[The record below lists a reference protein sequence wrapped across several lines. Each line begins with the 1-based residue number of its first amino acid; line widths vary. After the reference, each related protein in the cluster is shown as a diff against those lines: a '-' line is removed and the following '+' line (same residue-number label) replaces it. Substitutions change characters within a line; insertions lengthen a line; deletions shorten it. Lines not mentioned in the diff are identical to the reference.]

1 VFRKYFSRGVA
12 NLETS
17 GRETRRIPQAQ
28 GVTGFDAIPS
38 IQPQFK
44 YSLVSAPFVPPK
56 PSDWFE
62 GRSSV
67 YASAPD
73 GTVWEAYCGRAGAA
87 PAVDPAVDFQPNVL
101 TRPEF
106 VEPYNGFV
114 STPENTR
121 QAYFLHHGYAFN
133 PLDVFVGKRE
143 NDTLKTALFFR
154 DVGSHTTA
162 PHHLAIDS

>member
-1 VFRKYFSRGVA
+1 MDTPLLRKIKIVTFSAILLVAASIIYACSGSISPEASQTSKLLGVR
-12 NLETS
+12 LE
-17 GRETRRIPQAQ
+17 EFPKPQ

-87 PAVDPAVDFQPNVL
+87 PAVDPAVDFQPNAL
-101 TRPEF
+101 TRP
-106 VEPYNGFV
+106 
-114 STPENTR
+114 
-121 QAYFLHHGYAFN
+121 
-133 PLDVFVGKRE
+133 
-143 NDTLKTALFFR
+143 
-154 DVGSHTTA
+154 
-162 PHHLAIDS
+162 